1 MDLKQLAVLRAIAD
15 TGSFHAAADQLGLTQ
30 PAVSHQLMRLE
41 RELGE
46 TLVLRRRP
54 RAALSPAGA
63 TVLATAQ
70 RVLGEVDDLK
80 QVFAPRHAGEV
91 SGVLR
96 VTASAMG
103 IIYLYGEL
111 LARFIARHQ
120 RIELVLTAVETPFDG
135 LRKVAAREADA
146 AFVAFPIPEPN
157 LAELVL
163 GETEHAVLVARDHP
177 LAARAAV
184 TLAELKRYPL
194 VRYKTGAGSR
204 WMSDTIFLPRGG
216 YPEIFLESN
225 DTEFVK
231 RIVGLGF
238 ATAVVPRFIL
248 TRDPRDRSLRRLTIR
263 GLTLKQKYGLAYR
276 PDVRSRAL
284 TTFTEFCARNKALV
298 PSQP

>member
-15 TGSFHAAADQLGLTQ
+15 TGSFNVAADQLGLTQ
-30 PAVSHQLMRLE
+30 PAVSHHLRRLE
-41 RELGE
+41 DELGE

-63 TVLATAQ
+63 TVLASAQ
-70 RVLGEVDDLK
+70 RILGDVEELK
-80 QVFAPRHAGEV
+80 QTFSPKSAGEV
-91 SGVLR
+91 TGVLR
-96 VTASAMG
+96 VTGSAMG
-103 IIYLYGEL
+103 IIYLYGDL
-111 LARFIARHQ
+111 LARFIAAHQ
-120 RIELVLTAVETPFDG
+120 RIELALTSVETPFDG
-135 LRKVAAREADA
+135 VKKVVAREADA

-163 GETEHAVLVARDHP
+163 GETEHAVLVAERHP
-177 LAARAAV
+177 LARRGTVA
-184 TLAELKRYPL
+184 LAELRRYPL

-248 TRDPRDRSLRRLTIR
+248 TSAPRDRRLRRLKIR
-263 GLTLKQKYGLAYR
+263 GITMKQTYGLAYR
-276 PDVRSRAL
+276 PDARSRAL
-284 TTFTEFCARNKALV
+284 SVFAEFCARNKALV
-298 PSQP
+298 PS

>member
-15 TGSFHAAADQLGLTQ
+15 SGSFNVAADRLGLTQ
-30 PAVSHQLMRLE
+30 PAISHQLRRLE
-41 RELGE
+41 EELGE

-70 RVLGEVDDLK
+70 RVLGDIEDLK
-80 QVFAPRHAGEV
+80 QMFAPKSGGEV

-111 LARFIARHQ
+111 LARFIAERQ
-120 RIELVLTAVETPFDG
+120 RIEVALTTVETPFDG
-135 LRKVAAREADA
+135 IRKVAAREADA
-146 AFVAFPIPEPN
+146 AFVAFPVPEPN
-157 LAELVL
+157 MTELVL
-163 GETEHAVLVARDHP
+163 GETEHCALVAANHP
-177 LAARAAV
+177 LAKRGAV
-184 TLAELKRYPL
+184 TLAELRRYPL

-204 WMSDTIFLPRGG
+204 WMSDTVFLPRGG

-238 ATAVVPRFIL
+238 ATAIVPRFIQ
-248 TRDPRDRSLRRLTIR
+248 TRDPRDRRLRLLKIR
-263 GLTLKQKYGLAYR
+263 GHALKQKYGLAYR
-276 PDVRSRAL
+276 PDARSRAL
-284 TTFTEFCARNKALV
+284 AAFTEFCLGNKALV
-298 PSQP
+298 PS

>member
-1 MDLKQLAVLRAIAD
+1 LKQLAVLRAIAD
-15 TGSFHAAADQLGLTQ
+15 TGSFNAAAVQLGLTQ
-30 PAVSHQLMRLE
+30 PAISHHLRRLE
-41 RELGE
+41 DELGE
-46 TLVLRRRP
+46 MLVLRRRP
-54 RAALSPAGA
+54 RPALSPAGA

-70 RVLGEVDDLK
+70 RVLGEIEDLK
-80 QVFAPRHAGEV
+80 QVFAPRNESEV

-111 LARFIARHQ
+111 LARFIASHQ

-135 LRKVAAREADA
+135 LKKVVTREADA

-177 LAARAAV
+177 LAARATV
-184 TLAELKRYPL
+184 TIAELQRHPL

-238 ATAVVPRFIL
+238 ATAIVPRFIL
-248 TRDPRDRSLRRLTIR
+248 TADRRDRRLRRLKIR
-263 GLTLKQKYGLAYR
+263 GMSLKQKYGIAYR
-276 PDVRSRAL
+276 PDTRGRAL

-298 PSQP
+298 PS